1 MVDVNSNPMIGPLQ
15 GIGNQ
20 RTPTDGSVNRS
31 GSASFGDMLKQ
42 SMQQAINQVDDL
54 QQEAD
59 LAARKLVTGENKD
72 IHGTMIA
79 MQKASIAM
87 ELMIE
92 VRNKVI
98 SAYDE
103 IKRMQF

>member
-1 MVDVNSNPMIGPLQ
+1 MVDVNNTISIGALS
-15 GIGNQ
+15 GTSNQ
-20 RTPTDGSVNRS
+20 RQVTDVSGPGAGSVL
-31 GSASFGDMLKQ
+31 FGDMLSQ
-42 SMQQAINQVDDL
+42 SIHQAIGRVDGL
-54 QQEAD
+54 QQDAD

-87 ELMIE
+87 DLMLE

-98 SAYDE
+98 SAYEE

>member
-1 MVDVNSNPMIGPLQ
+1 MVDAIHTSSILESLPTPGKQQAVGKS
-15 GIGNQ
+15 GNQ
-20 RTPTDGSVNRS
+20 TGSVSFGEFLNRS
-31 GSASFGDMLKQ
+31 
-42 SMQQAINQVDDL
+42 IRQVDHL

-59 LAARKLVTGENKD
+59 QAARKLMSGENKD

-87 ELMIE
+87 DLMLE
-92 VRNKVI
+92 VRNKVV
-98 SAYDE
+98 SAYGE

>member
-1 MVDVNSNPMIGPLQ
+1 MVDAINKNGLIESISGPGKQPAGGDSGKQAGLVSF
-15 GIGNQ
+15 GEFL
-20 RTPTDGSVNRS
+20 NRS
-31 GSASFGDMLKQ
+31 IQ
-42 SMQQAINQVDDL
+42 QVDHL

-59 LAARKLVTGENKD
+59 SAARQLVSGENKD

-79 MQKASIAM
+79 MQKAGIAM
-87 ELMIE
+87 DLMLE

-98 SAYDE
+98 SAYEE